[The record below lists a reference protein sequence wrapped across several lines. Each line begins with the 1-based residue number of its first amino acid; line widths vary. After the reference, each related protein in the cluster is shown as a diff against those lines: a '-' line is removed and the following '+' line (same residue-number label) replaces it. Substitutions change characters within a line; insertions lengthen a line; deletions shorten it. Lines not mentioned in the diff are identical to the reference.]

1 MPETDPAHPWT
12 GELTAVDLERL
23 GAEPLRRTDPV
34 TIGPYRV
41 LARLGGGGMGRLFLG
56 RAVAADESRSAA
68 YTARD
73 LVAVKVI
80 RPEYA
85 EDARFR
91 RRFDREV
98 EAVRRVHGR
107 YTAELLGSGFDE
119 DEHLWM
125 ATAYVPGLSLDEAVR
140 RHGPLP
146 APVVW
151 RLAAEIGQA
160 LATIAAAG
168 IVHRDLKPS
177 NVLLGADGA
186 RVIDFGVVHTA
197 DASALT
203 MTGQHVGTPAYMSPE
218 QAGGRPVGS
227 ASDVFS
233 LGSVLALAATGQ
245 APFGEGSTGDV
256 IHRVIYDPPSTEV
269 VDRVAES
276 APELAE
282 LIRRSL
288 DKDPD
293 ARPSPE
299 RVVEAAGERDPAAE
313 WPDPVAELIAA
324 RAGWSGRSAA
334 VSPMDQ
340 LTVLRRGA
348 PGRTVKQTGPR
359 KSRRAVF
366 LGAAAT
372 VVASVAVVAAFVVPG
387 NGASPQAR
395 PEGSRAA
402 VREAS
407 PTASDTPSPKHRE
420 SKSPVPSTSAPL
432 PRMPPPAADPPVG
445 PQGGGGE
452 DEASTRAASKPE
464 PQPQPKS
471 TKVTVTP
478 QPSHTAPKT
487 RPWTSCRY
495 YSGSAL
501 TKYGDKGDR
510 VREVQC
516 ILKARGYDIGP
527 YGVDGNFG
535 YDTRLSVRDFQ
546 NSHHLHVDGIVGEDT
561 WPVLRGA

>member
-12 GELTAVDLERL
+12 GELSPADLERL
-23 GAEPLRRTDPV
+23 GAEPLRRADPV

-56 RAVAADESRSAA
+56 RAVAADESQSAA

-146 APVVW
+146 ASVVW

-160 LATIAAAG
+160 LATIGAAG

-177 NVLLGADGA
+177 NVLLGTDGA

-218 QAGGRPVGS
+218 QAGGRAVDS

-245 APFGEGSTGDV
+245 APFGEGSTGGV
-256 IHRVIYDPPSTEV
+256 IHRVIYEPPSTDV

-276 APELAE
+276 APKLAE
-282 LIRRSL
+282 LIRHCL
-288 DKDPD
+288 DKDPA

-299 RVVEAAGERDPAAE
+299 RVAEIARDRDPAAE
-313 WPDPVAELIAA
+313 WPDPVAELIAS

-348 PGRTVKQTGPR
+348 PQRTVKETGRR
-359 KSRRAVF
+359 KGRRAMV
-366 LGAAAT
+366 LGA
-372 VVASVAVVAAFVVPG
+372 VALAVAVVAVVVAFVVPG
-387 NGASPQAR
+387 NGTSQEAR
-395 PEGSRAA
+395 PKGSHTG

-407 PTASDTPSPKHRE
+407 PTVSHTPTPTHRPKKH
-420 SKSPVPSTSAPL
+420 PTPSTSSP
-432 PRMPPPAADPPVG
+432 PPQTPPAAKPPSG
-445 PQGGGGE
+445 SGGDTAPTRPAGE
-452 DEASTRAASKPE
+452 PK
-464 PQPQPKS
+464 PQPQP
-471 TKVTVTP
+471 TKVITV
-478 QPSHTAPKT
+478 APKPSGKSSKP

-495 YSGSAL
+495 YSGTAL
-501 TKYGDKGDR
+501 TKYRDRGDR

-527 YGVDGNFG
+527 YGVDGDFED
-535 YDTRLSVRDFQ
+535 DTRLAVRQFQ
-546 NSHHLHVDGIVGEDT
+546 QNHHLHVDGIVGEDT
-561 WPVLRGA
+561 WPALRGD

>member
-12 GELTAVDLERL
+12 GELTAADLERL
-23 GAEPLRRTDPV
+23 GAQPLRRSDPV

-56 RAVAADESRSAA
+56 RAVAADESQSAA

-107 YTAELLGSGFDE
+107 YTAELLGSGLDE

-125 ATAYVPGLSLDEAVR
+125 ATAYVPGLSLEEAVR

-146 APVVW
+146 AAVVW

-203 MTGQHVGTPAYMSPE
+203 TTGQHVGTPAYMSPE
-218 QAGGRPVGS
+218 QAGGRAVDA

-245 APFGEGSTGDV
+245 APFGEGSTGGV
-256 IHRVIYDPPSTEV
+256 IHRVIYEPPSTEV

-276 APELAE
+276 APELAG
-282 LIRRSL
+282 LIRRCL
-288 DKDPD
+288 DKDPA

-299 RVVEAAGERDPAAE
+299 HVAEVAGRHGPAEE
-313 WPDPVAELIAA
+313 WPDPVAELIAS

-348 PGRTVKQTGPR
+348 PQRTVKQTEQR
-359 KSRRAVF
+359 KSRRAMV
-366 LGAAAT
+366 LGAVAA
-372 VVASVAVVAAFVVPG
+372 VAAVVAVVVAFVVPG
-387 NGASPQAR
+387 H
-395 PEGSRAA
+395 EGSQEAHSKAR

-407 PTASDTPSPKHRE
+407 PTVSHTPTPTHRAKKH
-420 SKSPVPSTSAPL
+420 PTPSTSAP
-432 PRMPPPAADPPVG
+432 PPQTPPAAKPPS
-445 PQGGGGE
+445 GGGG
-452 DEASTRAASKPE
+452 DTDPTHAAVMPK
-464 PQPQPKS
+464 PQP
-471 TKVTVTP
+471 TKVITVTP
-478 QPSHTAPKT
+478 KPSDKPPKT
-487 RPWTSCRY
+487 RPWTSCHY
-495 YSGSAL
+495 YSGTAL
-501 TKYGDKGDR
+501 TKYRDKGDR

-516 ILKARGYDIGP
+516 ILKARGYNIGP
-527 YGVDGNFG
+527 YGVDGDFG
-535 YDTRLSVRDFQ
+535 DDTRLSVRDFQ
-546 NSHHLHVDGIVGEDT
+546 QAHHLRVDGIVGEDT
-561 WPVLRGA
+561 WPALRGA

>member
-12 GELTAVDLERL
+12 GELTAADLERL
-23 GAEPLRRTDPV
+23 GAQPLRRSDPV

-56 RAVAADESRSAA
+56 RAVAADESQSAA

-140 RHGPLP
+140 RHGPLS

-177 NVLLGADGA
+177 NVLLGTDGA

-218 QAGGRPVGS
+218 QAGGRAVDA

-233 LGSVLALAATGQ
+233 LGSVLALTATGQ

-256 IHRVIYDPPSTEV
+256 IHRVIYDPPSTDV
-269 VDRVAES
+269 VERVAES
-276 APELAE
+276 APELAD
-282 LIRRSL
+282 LIRRCL
-288 DKDPD
+288 DKDPA

-299 RVVEAAGERDPAAE
+299 QMAEVAGEHGPAAE
-313 WPDPVAELIAA
+313 WPDPVAELIAS

-348 PGRTVKQTGPR
+348 PQRTVKETDRR
-359 KSRRAVF
+359 KSRRAMV
-366 LGAAAT
+366 LGA
-372 VVASVAVVAAFVVPG
+372 VALVVAVVSVVVAFIVPG
-387 NGASPQAR
+387 NGTSQEAHSK
-395 PEGSRAA
+395 GSRAG

-407 PTASDTPSPKHRE
+407 PTVSHTPTPTHRPKKHPTPSA
-420 SKSPVPSTSAPL
+420 SAPL
-432 PRMPPPAADPPVG
+432 PQTSPAAKPP
-445 PQGGGGE
+445 GGGE
-452 DEASTRAASKPE
+452 DTAPTHAASEPK
-464 PQPQPKS
+464 PQP
-471 TKVTVTP
+471 TKVITITP
-478 QPSHTAPKT
+478 KPSGKSSKP
-487 RPWTSCRY
+487 RPWTSCDY
-495 YSGSAL
+495 YSGTAL

-516 ILKARGYDIGP
+516 ILKARGYNIGP
-527 YGVDGNFG
+527 YGVDGDFED
-535 YDTRLSVRDFQ
+535 DTRLAVRQFQ
-546 NSHHLHVDGIVGEDT
+546 QAHHLHVDGIVGENT
-561 WPVLRGA
+561 WPALRDS

>member
-12 GELTAVDLERL
+12 GELSPADLERL
-23 GAEPLRRTDPV
+23 GAEPLRRADPV

-56 RAVAADESRSAA
+56 RAVAADESQSAA
-68 YTARD
+68 YPARD

-98 EAVRRVHGR
+98 EAVGRVHGR
-107 YTAELLGSGFDE
+107 YTAELLGSGSDE

-140 RHGPLP
+140 RHGPLS
-146 APVVW
+146 ASVVW

-203 MTGQHVGTPAYMSPE
+203 MTGQHIGTPAYMSPE
-218 QAGGRPVGS
+218 QAGGRAVGS

-233 LGSVLALAATGQ
+233 LGSVLALAATGR
-245 APFGEGSTGDV
+245 APFGEGSTGGV
-256 IHRVIYDPPSTEV
+256 IHRVIYEPPSTAV
-269 VDRVAES
+269 VDRVAEN

-282 LIRRSL
+282 LIHRCL

-299 RVVEAAGERDPAAE
+299 RVAEVAREHDPAEE
-313 WPDPVAELIAA
+313 WPDPVAELIAS

-340 LTVLRRGA
+340 LTVYRRGT
-348 PGRTVKQTGPR
+348 PQRTVKETDQR
-359 KSRRAVF
+359 KGRRAMV
-366 LGAAAT
+366 LGAAAI
-372 VVASVAVVAAFVVPG
+372 VVAVVSVVVAFIVPG
-387 NGASPQAR
+387 H
-395 PEGSRAA
+395 EGSQEAHSKNSRTG

-407 PTASDTPSPKHRE
+407 PTVSPTPTPTHRAKKH
-420 SKSPVPSTSAPL
+420 PVPSTSAPR
-432 PRMPPPAADPPVG
+432 PRTPPATEPSG
-445 PQGGGGE
+445 PGGGE
-452 DEASTRAASKPE
+452 DTAPTHAAGEPK
-464 PQPQPKS
+464 PQP
-471 TKVTVTP
+471 TKVITVTP
-478 QPSHTAPKT
+478 KPSGKSSKT
-487 RPWTSCRY
+487 RPWTSCHY
-495 YSGSAL
+495 YSGTAL

-516 ILKARGYDIGP
+516 ILKARGYNIGP
-527 YGVDGNFG
+527 YGVDGDFG
-535 YDTRLSVRDFQ
+535 DDTRLSVRDFQ
-546 NSHHLHVDGIVGEDT
+546 QAHHLRVDGIVGGDT
-561 WPVLRGA
+561 WPALRGG

>member
-12 GELTAVDLERL
+12 GELTAADLERL
-23 GAEPLRRTDPV
+23 GAQPLRRSDPV

-56 RAVAADESRSAA
+56 RAVAADESQSAA

-203 MTGQHVGTPAYMSPE
+203 TTGQHVGTPAYMSPE
-218 QAGGRPVGS
+218 QAGGRDVDA

-233 LGSVLALAATGQ
+233 LGSVLALTATGQ
-245 APFGEGSTGDV
+245 APFGEGSTGGV
-256 IHRVIYDPPSTEV
+256 IHRVIYEPPSTEV

-276 APELAE
+276 APELAG
-282 LIRRSL
+282 LIRRCL

-293 ARPSPE
+293 ARPAPE
-299 RVVEAAGERDPAAE
+299 RVAEVAREHDPAEE
-313 WPDPVAELIAA
+313 WPDPVAELIAS
-324 RAGWSGRSAA
+324 RAGWCGRSAA

-348 PGRTVKQTGPR
+348 PQRTVKEAGRR
-359 KSRRAVF
+359 KGRRAMV
-366 LGAAAT
+366 LGA
-372 VVASVAVVAAFVVPG
+372 VAMVVAVVAVVVAFVVPG
-387 NGASPQAR
+387 HKGAQEAHSKATV
-395 PEGSRAA
+395 RA
-402 VREAS
+402 AS
-407 PTASDTPSPKHRE
+407 PTVSHTPTPTHRPKKH
-420 SKSPVPSTSAPL
+420 PTPSTSAP
-432 PRMPPPAADPPVG
+432 PPQAPPAANPPS
-445 PQGGGGE
+445 GGGG
-452 DEASTRAASKPE
+452 DTDPTHAASEPK
-464 PQPQPKS
+464 PQP
-471 TKVTVTP
+471 TKVITITP
-478 QPSHTAPKT
+478 KPSGKSSKT
-487 RPWTSCRY
+487 RPWTSCHY
-495 YSGSAL
+495 YSGTAL
-501 TKYGDKGDR
+501 TKYGDKGER

-516 ILKARGYDIGP
+516 ILRARGYNIGP
-527 YGVDGNFG
+527 YGVDGDFG
-535 YDTRLSVRDFQ
+535 DDTRLAVRQFQ
-546 NSHHLHVDGIVGEDT
+546 QDYHLGVDGIVGEDT
-561 WPVLRGA
+561 WPALRGA

>member
-12 GELTAVDLERL
+12 GELTAADLERL
-23 GAEPLRRTDPV
+23 GAQPLRRSDPV

-56 RAVAADESRSAA
+56 RAVAADESQSAA

-203 MTGQHVGTPAYMSPE
+203 TTGQHVGTPAYMSPE
-218 QAGGRPVGS
+218 QAGGRDVDA

-233 LGSVLALAATGQ
+233 LGSVLALTATGQ
-245 APFGEGSTGDV
+245 APFGEGSTGGV
-256 IHRVIYDPPSTEV
+256 IHRVIYEPPSTEV

-276 APELAE
+276 APELAG
-282 LIRRSL
+282 LIRRCL
-288 DKDPD
+288 DKDPA
-293 ARPSPE
+293 ARPAPE
-299 RVVEAAGERDPAAE
+299 RVAEVAREHDPAEE
-313 WPDPVAELIAA
+313 WPDPVAELIAS

-340 LTVLRRGA
+340 LTVLRRGT
-348 PGRTVKQTGPR
+348 PQRTVKEAGRR
-359 KSRRAVF
+359 KGRRAMV
-366 LGAAAT
+366 LGA
-372 VVASVAVVAAFVVPG
+372 VAMVVAVVAVVVAFAVPG
-387 NGASPQAR
+387 HKGAQEAHSKATV
-395 PEGSRAA
+395 RA
-402 VREAS
+402 AS
-407 PTASDTPSPKHRE
+407 PTVSHTPTPTHRPKKH
-420 SKSPVPSTSAPL
+420 PTPSTSAPL
-432 PRMPPPAADPPVG
+432 PQAPPAANPPS
-445 PQGGGGE
+445 GGGG
-452 DEASTRAASKPE
+452 DTGPTHAASEPK
-464 PQPQPKS
+464 PQP
-471 TKVTVTP
+471 TKVITVTP
-478 QPSHTAPKT
+478 KPSGKSSKT
-487 RPWTSCRY
+487 RPWTSCHY
-495 YSGSAL
+495 YSGTAL
-501 TKYGDKGDR
+501 TKYGDKGER

-516 ILKARGYDIGP
+516 ILKARGYNIGP
-527 YGVDGNFG
+527 YGVDGDFG
-535 YDTRLSVRDFQ
+535 DDTRLSVRDFQ
-546 NSHHLHVDGIVGEDT
+546 QAHDLRIDGMVGEDT
-561 WPVLRGA
+561 WPALRGA